1 LYSKYRYFLYLGVKY
16 ADNGA
21 MEVKGFTIQEL
32 SDELGI
38 PYKTVH
44 KRLETAGIK
53 PLVKEAIYPE
63 SALEAIRNVP
73 GKGRP
78 PKAKPETGKQE

>member
-1 LYSKYRYFLYLGVKY
+1 
-16 ADNGA
+16 
-21 MEVKGFTIQEL
+21 MEGFTIQEIA
-32 SDELGI
+32 DKLGI
-38 PYKTVH
+38 PYKTAH

-63 SALEAIRNVP
+63 SALESIRNVP

-78 PKAKPETGKQE
+78 KKAEPETAAKKGKK